1 MSSTLKFKFEALL
14 DLREDGHSPI
24 RPEGKK
30 EKCELY
36 LHVQLTEGVPTAVA
50 WTRGAA
56 DTASSFKESNKISV
70 DGYTRLMSFE
80 AKANEVC

>member
-56 DTASSFKESNKISV
+56 DTAGSFKESNKVSA
-70 DGYTRLMSFE
+70 DGCTILVKFE
-80 AKANEVC
+80 AKAEDAC